1 MGRILFLS
9 VLLVGFAAVAFAG
22 PQPGTSPRPNFD
34 PKEVVRRVQRA
45 RTGAQAGWEDSG
57 EFLIDTSMYLVS
69 AEALKEE
76 PAVAFD
82 GTNYLVVWNDE
93 RSVVAEPD
101 IYGTRVAADGTVLDM
116 AGIAISTAPR
126 GQWFPEVAF
135 DGTNY
140 LVVWQEGNASSWDIR
155 GSRVTV
161 EGEVLEPNGFGVA
174 TSPISQ
180 WRPDIAFDGNNYLV
194 VWMEEVRYDTFDIYG
209 TRVSS
214 AGVVI
219 DPTVLRICEAPNAQ
233 WHPRVTGNPGAGYMV
248 AWQDHRTGFWDAYAA
263 RVNTQG
269 AVLDPDGFVVCNTSE
284 CFAPDVA
291 FDGTFYLVV
300 WHDERS
306 GDYDIY
312 ASRVTTS
319 GVPVD
324 PQGIPVSTAYDD
336 QYKPAVEFDG
346 TSFMILWVD
355 ARGSATDIYGS
366 RMTSDGTVLD
376 PGGLRLTS
384 ASQGEWHP
392 ALVYGGGQYMVTWQ
406 QDTRFEN
413 REVYVSRMSTAG
425 QMLDPGGKPT
435 SADAN
440 SQSWPSVASDGGGF
454 LVAWRDDDRGSGD
467 IFGARVTA
475 DGTVLDPAGFAIS
488 TSQSSQNHP
497 AVAFGDSGYLV
508 AWTHRPGQSY
518 DIRGAMVYPDGT
530 VGSELEITGES
541 RTQQKPAIAFN
552 GTDFLVAWQDERYSQ
567 YFGDIFGTR
576 VSRTGTVLDPGGIEI
591 ARDSNAQWMP
601 AVASDGSGFVVVW
614 EDRRTVDQWDVYG
627 ARVTAEGTVLD
638 PDGVLLCEA
647 DGDQRYPDVTF
658 GGTDYFA
665 VWQNQPGMTPYDIFG
680 ARLTTGGTVLDP
692 SGIEICLAE
701 YDQLLPAVAYA
712 GGEYYVAWQHGWQSV
727 WDLNGARVS
736 TGGVVLDTFRVVR
749 KSGDQDYPALAADS
763 AGHLMLAYRG
773 WTGVESGKSF
783 NTFRIWGKMSPL
795 PGITEGAV
803 EVGGSALPA
812 TIARGVLML
821 PAGGNGILHDITG
834 RRVMDLRQ
842 GENDIRHLA
851 HGICFV
857 RREED
862 NSTTKV
868 VIQR

>member
-1 MGRILFLS
+1 MARALILS
-9 VLLVGFAAVAFAG
+9 VLLAGFATVAFAG
-22 PQPGTSPRPNFD
+22 PQTGSSPKPGFD
-34 PKEVVRRVQRA
+34 PKEVVRRVRRA
-45 RTGAQAGWEDSG
+45 RAGAQSGWEDYG
-57 EFLIDTSMYLVS
+57 EFLIDTSLCLVS
-69 AEALKEE
+69 AEALQQE

-82 GTNYLVVWNDE
+82 GANYLVVWNDE

-126 GQWFPEVAF
+126 GQWYPEVAF

-155 GSRVTV
+155 GSRVTPD
-161 EGEVLEPNGFGVA
+161 GEVLEPNGFGIA
-174 TSPISQ
+174 TSTISQ
-180 WRPDIAFDGNNYLV
+180 WHPDIAFD
-194 VWMEEVRYDTFDIYG
+194 G

-233 WHPRVTGNPGAGYMV
+233 WHPRVTGNQGAGYMV
-248 AWQDHRTGFWDAYAA
+248 AWQDHRTGFWDVYAA
-263 RVNTQG
+263 RVNTYG
-269 AVLDPDGFVVCNTSE
+269 AVLDPDGFVVCNSSE

-291 FDGTFYLVV
+291 FDGTFYLVA

-306 GDYDIY
+306 VGDYDIY

-319 GVPVD
+319 GVPLD
-324 PQGIPVSTAYDD
+324 PQGIPVSSAHGD

-346 TSFMILWVD
+346 TNFMILWID
-355 ARGSATDIYGS
+355 ARGGATDIHGS
-366 RMTSDGTVLD
+366 RVNSEGTVLD
-376 PGGLRLTS
+376 PRGLWLTS
-384 ASQGEWHP
+384 GEEGEWHP
-392 ALVYGGGQYMVTWQ
+392 ALVFGGGQYMVAWQ
-406 QDTRFEN
+406 QDARYEN

-425 QMLDPGGKPT
+425 RMLDPGGKPT

-440 SQSWPSVASDGGGF
+440 SQSWPSVASDGGSF
-454 LVAWRDDDRGSGD
+454 LVVWRDDDRGSGD
-467 IFGARVTA
+467 IYGARVTA

-488 TSQSSQNHP
+488 TSQSSQYDP

-508 AWTHRPGQSY
+508 AWTHQPGLSCG
-518 DIRGAMVYPDGT
+518 IRGAMVYPDRT
-530 VGSELEITGES
+530 VGPEIEITGES
-541 RTQQKPAIAFN
+541 RTQLKPAIAFN
-552 GTDFLVAWQDERYSQ
+552 GTDFLVAWQDGRFGQ
-567 YFGDIFGTR
+567 YFCDIYGAR
-576 VSRTGTVLDPGGIEI
+576 VTEDGTVLDPDGIEI

-627 ARVTAEGTVLD
+627 ARVTADGTVLD
-638 PDGVLLCEA
+638 PDGILLCEA

-692 SGIEICLAE
+692 GGIEICLAE
-701 YDQLLPAVAYA
+701 YDQLLPVVAYA
-712 GGEYYVAWQHGWQSV
+712 GGEYHVVWQHGWESV
-727 WDLNGARVS
+727 RDLNGARVS
-736 TGGVVLDTFRVVR
+736 TDGVVLDTFRVVR
-749 KSGDQDYPALAADS
+749 KPGDQDYPALAADS

-795 PGITEGAV
+795 PGIAEGAV
-803 EVGGSALPA
+803 GVRGTALPG
-812 TIARGVLML
+812 TIARGVLRL
-821 PAGGNGILHDITG
+821 PAGGNGILHDING
-834 RRVMDLRQ
+834 RRVMDLSP
-842 GENDIRHLA
+842 GPNDIRHLA
-851 HGICFV
+851 PGVYFV
-857 RREED
+857 HEPTADSRQLTAVR
-862 NSTTKV
+862 KV
-868 VIQR
+868 VIQH